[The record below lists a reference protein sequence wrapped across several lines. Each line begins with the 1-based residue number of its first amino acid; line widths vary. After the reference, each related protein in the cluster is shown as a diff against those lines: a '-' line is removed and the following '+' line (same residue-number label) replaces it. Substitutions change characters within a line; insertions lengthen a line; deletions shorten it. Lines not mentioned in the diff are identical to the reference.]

1 MESVGILQN
10 AAPSS
15 SSCSLRRSA
24 EPMNLLSLLRVAAR
38 RIPGLVSRL
47 NRRESRPPSFFGAM
61 QDGESAAS
69 LAMGLSPSLCSADGV
84 RSERLRRLQLLGSS
98 PRIRLG
104 RRISFCVPMVWRLRV
119 FMLALWTRSRVASLA
134 NSPCV
139 RSRIRAQPSST
150 NSPNSG
156 RESVVEAQL
165 ARAVDAATWSADAS
179 ASSDSAFATA
189 SSAAAFATASS
200 AAAFARDHLARR
212 CSARSSLSRRGAA

>member
-1 MESVGILQN
+1 
-10 AAPSS
+10 
-15 SSCSLRRSA
+15 
-24 EPMNLLSLLRVAAR
+24 MNLLSLLRVAAR

-61 QDGESAAS
+61 QAGESAAS

-134 NSPCV
+134 TAP
-139 RSRIRAQPSST
+139 
-150 NSPNSG
+150 
-156 RESVVEAQL
+156 
-165 ARAVDAATWSADAS
+165 
-179 ASSDSAFATA
+179 AFAPEYELSRVQPTRPIPAA
-189 SSAAAFATASS
+189 S
-200 AAAFARDHLARR
+200 
-212 CSARSSLSRRGAA
+212 RSSKPNWRGPSMRPPGPPMLQPVPTPPSQPPVQPPRLQPPVQPPRLRETTWRGAALREAAFRGAAPRRQPATRPPFAMPW